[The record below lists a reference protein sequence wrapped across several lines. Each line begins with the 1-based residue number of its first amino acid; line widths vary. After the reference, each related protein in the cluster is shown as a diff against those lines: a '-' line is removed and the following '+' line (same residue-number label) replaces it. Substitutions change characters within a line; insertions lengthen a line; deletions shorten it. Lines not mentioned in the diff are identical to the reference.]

1 MSGISRILINLYFF
15 VFFWFWWIVVWII
28 TLLFKF
34 LFFKQIKKIIKK
46 FFFAKRKK
54 SIFYFEVFAPESA
67 GNKYRT
73 HKWIEILNRNNFKAK
88 SAYVFEYREY
98 LQLTSEKGSMPFFHM
113 GFMWFRFWQLLRSS
127 FYDIVIVRRE
137 LLMFNDYGN
146 LFFEKFLS
154 SIHSNRILDF
164 DDDIAAAKKEP
175 RIIST
180 YGIFLLEQASKFSTS
195 LKCYTHFL
203 PGTNYLKELLKQS
216 YPEVKNENI
225 LVLPTCV
232 DYDSRAKK
240 NYATNSNEI
249 IIGWVGARNNLPNL
263 HLVVN
268 ALNFLSSK
276 YKFRLLI
283 VCDAPFITPSYFPID
298 FIRWSEKFETEN
310 ILRMDIGIM
319 PLENTDEQKGKSAF
333 KLIQYMGLGIVSMAT
348 ALTVNAEVIEDN
360 ISGFLV
366 PADADWIPYFES
378 VFKSQSR
385 FAEIGKNASEKISGS
400 FSFTHNQADLISFL
414 NNVVKD

>member
-1 MSGISRILINLYFF
+1 MSGISKILINLYFF

-28 TLLFKF
+28 TLLFKI
-34 LFFKQIKKIIKK
+34 LFFKQIKKTIKK
-46 FFFAKRKK
+46 IFFAKRKK

-73 HKWIEILNRNNFKAK
+73 QKWIEILNRNNFKVQ

-113 GFMWFRFWQLLRSS
+113 GFMWFRFWQILRSA
-127 FYDIVIVRRE
+127 FYDIVVVRRE

-180 YGIFLLEQASKFSTS
+180 YGIFLLEQASKFSSS

-232 DYDSRAKK
+232 DYDSRTKK

-283 VCDAPFITPSYFPID
+283 VCDAPFITPAYFPID
-298 FIRWSEKFETEN
+298 FIRWSEKFEIEN

-348 ALTVNAEVIEDN
+348 ALTVNSEIIDEGEN
-360 ISGFLV
+360 GFLV
-366 PADADWIPYFES
+366 PADADWIPYFEK
-378 VFKSQSR
+378 VFQSR
-385 FAEIGKNASEKISGS
+385 NQFAEIGRKSSERITDCYSYSSNKGK
-400 FSFTHNQADLISFL
+400 FISFL
-414 NNVVKD
+414 SNIKN